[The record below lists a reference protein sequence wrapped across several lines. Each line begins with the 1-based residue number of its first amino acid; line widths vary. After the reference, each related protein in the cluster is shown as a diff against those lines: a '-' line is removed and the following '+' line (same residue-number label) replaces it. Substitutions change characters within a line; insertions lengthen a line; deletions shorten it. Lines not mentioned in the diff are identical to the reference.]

1 MTETTKAETM
11 IWQGGVAGCLDLI
24 DQTKLPTEL
33 FRIECK
39 DVGNGLGKQSKCFAS
54 AAHLQL
60 ESRQPTV

>member
-1 MTETTKAETM
+1 MTETPKAETM

-39 DVGNGLGKQSKCFAS
+39 DVERFGKQSKCFAS